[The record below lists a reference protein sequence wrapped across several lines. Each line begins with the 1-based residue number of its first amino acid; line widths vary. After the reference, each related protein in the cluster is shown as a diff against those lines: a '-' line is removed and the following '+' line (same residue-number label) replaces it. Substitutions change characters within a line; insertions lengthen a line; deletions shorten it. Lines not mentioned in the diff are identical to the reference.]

1 MSFDTDDFAP
11 EEIAMLRDFFR
22 DEAHEALEKLTKR
35 ILSLGASPLAESD
48 ADELMRT
55 THTLKGSAGTVQMPA
70 VVEYSHRL
78 ENQFALLRDGA
89 LPWSAAVQDCI
100 VEIIDGMR
108 ALVDVTGDDG
118 KEKLAIERLD
128 GAMAALDSQPGPGE
142 LHAAPKPPA
151 AETETPS
158 ADEPVEASVAEASG
172 PSDGVPPPYRGPND
186 GTRSIVAGEVSGPTA
201 STDVLRVDPA
211 RIDQLMNSVGELVF
225 DRTRIERRVQRL
237 RSLTK
242 DLGRTRQQLRN
253 EIGSIQSATRE
264 ATREEIQTRLREL
277 EAALA
282 EQVTHLARS
291 TATLLDD
298 TDALRRTSTSLQ
310 EGLTRVRMQTAGAL
324 FQRIAPQFR
333 YIARA
338 AGKRIHLA
346 TTGDAT
352 EFDKT
357 VAEQI
362 SDPLIQLLRNAVAHG
377 IESAEE
383 RTAAGKS
390 ADGTIRIDA
399 RHEGGIVVL
408 EVSDDGAGINP
419 AALRRKFVDSGRW
432 TQARAKLS
440 SDEDVLHAIFDPGM
454 SSRDEADQLAGRGV
468 GLDVAR
474 ETIAQLGG
482 EIQMTSTPGKGTT
495 FTMRL
500 PVSTAV
506 SQALLFKVHGQ
517 VYALPNVHVVETAQ
531 VPTEKAA
538 LPSTITVRDDPVPL
552 VSMHDV
558 LDLRRPSGARALP
571 AIVIDYAGKRLAI
584 TCDKIVGARQIVLKH
599 LGQLLAPLP
608 LYAGGTIS
616 GSGKVQLIFD
626 TAALM
631 RLAYPGSHPV
641 DAPAAPQAVESSSVL
656 GRALVAD
663 DSRAI
668 REALTRI
675 LARAGYIVDV
685 AEDGARAWDMLR
697 ELRYDVLFTDL
708 EMPKTNGFELIRQLR
723 EDDRYGN
730 MPVIVVSSRATSV
743 NRKRAKDLAVITFV
757 AKPVTRKKVI
767 DALKRI

>member
-1 MSFDTDDFAP
+1 MSFDSDDFAP

-22 DEAHEALEKLTKR
+22 DEAHEALEKLTSR
-35 ILSLGASPLAESD
+35 ILGLGATPLAESD

-55 THTLKGSAGTVQMPA
+55 THTLKGSAGTVQMPN
-70 VVEYSHRL
+70 VVEYAHRL
-78 ENQFALLRDGA
+78 ETQFSRLRDGA
-89 LPWSAAVQDCI
+89 LPWSAAVQDCL
-100 VEIIDGMR
+100 VEIVDGMR
-108 ALVDVTGDDG
+108 ALVDATSDEGNED
-118 KEKLAIERLD
+118 LAVERLD
-128 GAMAALDSQPGPGE
+128 GAMAALAAQPGPGE
-142 LHAAPKPPA
+142 LAVQPEPAPADDAAA
-151 AETETPS
+151 AETTEDASPEQS
-158 ADEPVEASVAEASG
+158 A
-172 PSDGVPPPYRGPND
+172 PSDGVPPPYRSTND
-186 GTRSIVAGEVSGPTA
+186 STRSIVSGEVSGPTA
-201 STDVLRVDPA
+201 SSEVLRVDPA
-211 RIDQLMNSVGELVF
+211 RIDQLMDSVGELVF

-242 DLGRTRQQLRN
+242 QLGRTRQQLRN

-264 ATREEIQTRLREL
+264 ATREEIQARLQTL
-277 EAALA
+277 ESSLA

-298 TDALRRTSTSLQ
+298 TDALRRTSSSLQ

-346 TTGDAT
+346 TTGENT

-377 IESAEE
+377 IEPADA
-383 RTAAGKS
+383 RQAAGKPV
-390 ADGTIRIDA
+390 DGTIRIDA

-419 AALRRKFVDSGRW
+419 TALRRKFVDSGRW
-432 TQARAKLS
+432 TEARAKLS

-506 SQALLFKVHGQ
+506 TQALLFKVHGQ
-517 VYALPNVHVVETAQ
+517 VYAIPNVHVVETAQ
-531 VPTEKAA
+531 VPADKSAIPA
-538 LPSTITVRDDPVPL
+538 YITVRGDPVPL

-558 LDLRRPSGARALP
+558 LDLRRPTGARALP
-571 AIVIDYAGKRLAI
+571 AIVVDYAGKRLAV
-584 TCDKIVGARQIVLKH
+584 TCDKIIGARQIVVKH
-599 LGQLLAPLP
+599 LGELLAPLP

-631 RLAYPGSHPV
+631 RLAYPGSQPV
-641 DAPAAPQAVESSSVL
+641 DAPTAPHAAESSSVL

-685 AEDGARAWDMLR
+685 AEDGDRAWDMLR

-723 EDDRYGN
+723 EDDRYGA

-743 NRKRAKDLAVITFV
+743 NRKRAKDLAVVTFV
-757 AKPVTRKKVI
+757 AKPVTRRKVI
-767 DALKRI
+767 EALKRI